1 MKEKRSLVY
10 CFLCAV
16 AYVTLVCY
24 YFMAYLCVNITQTVV
39 EETETVPFFIKMNV
53 SFWGL
58 KKGDNLSTN
67 VQFSLKYTNSSA
79 CPLAEFLAV
88 IDETFWKFGAEA
100 LCENDTDKID
110 ILCLVYLRQLGI
122 SRQLERGAC
131 ALDSKGL
138 VPKIVYFVTLG
149 AYTFH
154 MWNYIAVVAAYR
166 HVQPVALY
174 IVGDRHPQGVWWER
188 VRRDVPGLRFVFREK
203 PSSIA
208 GRPAKFVEHLSDLVR
223 MQLLYM
229 NGGIYL
235 DLDMVVLRSL
245 EPLLGFDLTA
255 GLMSPVEIANAFL
268 ISRRRN
274 AFLKDWYI
282 GFQDYEAKW
291 TFTMEKA
298 YNLSRQNVCQVYIVP
313 DLYRPFWN
321 EMPLLL
327 NSSFYFDWT
336 RSYAI
341 HIWTKNGKIP
351 STVDSI
357 QTDNSTISQVFRFVL
372 YGDSRPRHADPY
384 HRNLTELKKLL

>member
-1 MKEKRSLVY
+1 MHENANPTVIY
-10 CFLCAV
+10 CISRCHFNAQKGLGHSAQCTPTTPLASSTPPISRNLPPMGTSAPVELLYRIVVTMVNAFKQNSINIIFANRQAFKFL
-16 AYVTLVCY
+16 
-24 YFMAYLCVNITQTVV
+24 
-39 EETETVPFFIKMNV
+39 
-53 SFWGL
+53 
-58 KKGDNLSTN
+58 
-67 VQFSLKYTNSSA
+67 FSGA

-100 LCENDTDKID
+100 LCENGTDEID

-174 IVGDRHPQGVWWER
+174 IVGDRHPQGEWWER

-245 EPLLGFDLTA
+245 EPLLGKL
-255 GLMSPVEIANAFL
+255 SL
-268 ISRRRN
+268 I
-274 AFLKDWYI
+274 LIWW
-282 GFQDYEAKW
+282 FQED
-291 TFTMEKA
+291 
-298 YNLSRQNVCQVYIVP
+298 
-313 DLYRPFWN
+313 
-321 EMPLLL
+321 
-327 NSSFYFDWT
+327 
-336 RSYAI
+336 
-341 HIWTKNGKIP
+341 
-351 STVDSI
+351 
-357 QTDNSTISQVFRFVL
+357 
-372 YGDSRPRHADPY
+372 
-384 HRNLTELKKLL
+384 